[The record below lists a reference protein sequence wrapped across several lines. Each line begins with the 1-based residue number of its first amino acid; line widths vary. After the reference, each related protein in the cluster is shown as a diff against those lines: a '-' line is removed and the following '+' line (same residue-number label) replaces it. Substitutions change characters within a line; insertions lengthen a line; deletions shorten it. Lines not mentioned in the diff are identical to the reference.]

1 MQKKKITVNNSRTY
15 VADNDT
21 ITVLSIKDIPKQA
34 KKINAYTYRDPST
47 GKIFKVGK
55 SGTEYDY

>member
-1 MQKKKITVNNSRTY
+1 MNNSRTY
-15 VADNDT
+15 VAKDDT
-21 ITVLSIKDIPKQA
+21 IKVLSVKDIPKQA

>member
-1 MQKKKITVNNSRTY
+1 MNNSQTY
-15 VADNDT
+15 VAKDDT
-21 ITVLSIKDIPKQA
+21 IKVLSVKDIPKQA

>member
-1 MQKKKITVNNSRTY
+1 MNNSQTF
-15 VADNDT
+15 VAIDDT
-21 ITVLSIKDIPKQA
+21 IKVLSIKDIPKQA
-34 KKINAYTYRDPST
+34 IKLNAYTYRDPKT

>member
-1 MQKKKITVNNSRTY
+1 MQKKKISETY
-15 VADNDT
+15 VANDDT
-21 ITVLSIKDIPKQA
+21 IKVLSIKDIPKTA
-34 KKINAYTYRDPST
+34 KKLNAYTYRDPST